1 MPVVVKVS
9 DFSPSII
16 FCQSSPKGL
25 MSMKND
31 LSQRKAAE
39 VFHAVLKA
47 IDPYGLIKERIEE
60 IRSIY
65 REGNYGKLYLI
76 SFGKAAYPMTKA
88 VSDFAD
94 DLLTKGI
101 MITKYGHVPEGG
113 VSHKIEVCEA
123 AHPVPDLQGV
133 LATERVIGLL
143 EKAGGATL
151 VVCLISGGGS
161 ALLVAPHKDIS
172 LAEKQQITQLL
183 LKAGA
188 NIQELNTVRKHLSRI
203 KGGRFAEIAY
213 PARVL
218 SLILSDVIGDPLDV
232 IASGP
237 TSPDQTT
244 FEDALK
250 VVKCYDKGDK
260 IPEKARLILIR
271 GAAGEIA
278 ETPKEGNPVFARV
291 QNIIIG
297 SNKKAIETA
306 KIEAEGHGYQTVI
319 ISSDLQGEA
328 TDAAAW
334 LARKAIEARRGL
346 AGGSQGK
353 ICLISGGE
361 TTVTVRGNGLGGR
374 NTELAL
380 AFAQEIKGMQGIT
393 LLSAGTDGT
402 DGPTDAAGAIV
413 DGSTIERAE
422 AAGIIPGDYLKN
434 NDSYHFFKTAG
445 GLFITGPTGT
455 NVMDLQIILLD

>member
-1 MPVVVKVS
+1 
-9 DFSPSII
+9 
-16 FCQSSPKGL
+16 
-25 MSMKND
+25 MKND
-31 LSQRKAAE
+31 LSQRKAADI
-39 VFHAVLKA
+39 FHAVLKA
-47 IDPYGLIKERIEE
+47 IDPCGLIKERIDQ
-60 IRSIY
+60 IRSVY
-65 REGNYGKLYLI
+65 RERNYGRLYLI
-76 SFGKAAYPMTKA
+76 SFGKAAYPMTKV

-101 MITKYGHVPEGG
+101 MVTKYGHVLEAG
-113 VSHKIEVCEA
+113 VSHKIDVFEA

-143 EKAGGATL
+143 EKADSGTL

-161 ALLVAPHKDIS
+161 ALLVAPHRDIS

-183 LKAGA
+183 LRAGA

-203 KGGRFAEIAY
+203 KGGRLAEIAY
-213 PARVL
+213 PARVI
-218 SLILSDVIGDPLDV
+218 SLILSDVVGDPLDV

-244 FEDALK
+244 FQDALK
-250 VVKCYDKGDK
+250 VIKLHDLGDK

-271 GAAGEIA
+271 GAAGEIP
-278 ETPKEGNPVFARV
+278 ETPKEGNPVFVRV
-291 QNIIIG
+291 QNIIVG

-306 KIEAEGHGYQTVI
+306 KREAQSQGYKTTI
-319 ISSDLQGEA
+319 ISAELQGEA
-328 TDAAAW
+328 RDAATW
-334 LARKAIEARRGL
+334 LARKAIEVRRGL
-346 AGGSQGK
+346 AGRSQGK

-361 TTVTVRGNGLGGR
+361 TTVTVRGSGMGGR

-380 AFAQEIKGMQGIT
+380 AFAQEIKGMKGIT

-413 DGSTIERAE
+413 DGGTIERAE
-422 AAGIIPGDYLKN
+422 AAGINPGDYLKN
-434 NDSYHFFKTAG
+434 NDSYHFFKAAG

-455 NVMDLQIILLD
+455 NVMDLQIILFD

>member
-1 MPVVVKVS
+1 
-9 DFSPSII
+9 
-16 FCQSSPKGL
+16 
-25 MSMKND
+25 MKNN
-31 LSQRKAAE
+31 LSQRVAADI
-39 VFHAVLKA
+39 FHAVLKA

-65 REGNYGKLYLI
+65 HEGNCGKLYLI
-76 SFGKAAYPMTKA
+76 SFGKAAYSMTKA
-88 VSDFAD
+88 ISDFAD

-113 VSHKIEVCEA
+113 VSSKIEVFEA
-123 AHPVPDLQGV
+123 AHPIPDLQGV

-143 EKAGGATL
+143 EKADSATL

-161 ALLVAPHKDIS
+161 ALLVAPNKDIS
-172 LAEKQQITQLL
+172 LAEKQEITQLL

-203 KGGRFAEIAY
+203 KGGRLAEIAY

-244 FEDALK
+244 FQDALK
-250 VVKCYDKGDK
+250 VIRRYDLGNK
-260 IPEKARLILIR
+260 IPEKSRLIMVR
-271 GAAGEIA
+271 GASGEIA
-278 ETPKEGNPVFARV
+278 ETPKEGNPIFARV
-291 QNIIIG
+291 QNIIVG

-306 KIEAEGHGYQTVI
+306 KSEAEGQGYQAVVI
-319 ISSDLQGEA
+319 STNLQGEA
-328 TDAAAW
+328 IDVAAW
-334 LARKAIEARRGL
+334 LTLKAIEARRGL
-346 AGGSQGK
+346 AARSQGK

-361 TTVTVRGNGLGGR
+361 TTVTVRGKGLGGR

-380 AFAQEIKGMQGIT
+380 AFAEKIKGMQGIT

-413 DGSTIERAE
+413 DGGTVEKAE
-422 AAGIIPGDYLKN
+422 IAGINSGDYLKN
-434 NDSYHFFKTAG
+434 NDSYNFFKAAG

>member
-1 MPVVVKVS
+1 MSVK
-9 DFSPSII
+9 
-16 FCQSSPKGL
+16 
-25 MSMKND
+25 NN
-31 LSQRKAAE
+31 LSQEIAADI
-39 VFHAVLKA
+39 FHAVLKV
-47 IDPYGLIKERIEE
+47 IDPYGLIKGRIGE

-65 REGNYGKLYLI
+65 REGNYGKLYLV

-88 VSDFAD
+88 VSDLAD
-94 DLLTKGI
+94 DILTKGI
-101 MITKYGHVPEGG
+101 MITKYGHVPQEGG
-113 VSHKIEVCEA
+113 ISRKIEVYEA

-133 LATERVIGLL
+133 LATERVIDLL
-143 EKAGGATL
+143 EQADSATL

-172 LAEKQQITQLL
+172 LAEKQEITELL

-203 KGGRFAEIAY
+203 KGGRLAEIAY

-237 TSPDQTT
+237 TSPDQST
-244 FEDALK
+244 FQDALEVIK
-250 VVKCYDKGDK
+250 RHDLEGK
-260 IPEKARLILIR
+260 IPEKAGLILKR
-271 GAAGEIA
+271 GAAGEIP
-278 ETPKEGNPVFARV
+278 ETPKEGNPIFARV
-291 QNIIIG
+291 QNVIIG

-306 KIEAEGHGYQTVI
+306 KREAEGRGYQTKIV
-319 ISSDLQGEA
+319 SADLQGEA
-328 TDAAAW
+328 RDAAAW
-334 LARKAIEARRGL
+334 LAEKAVEARRRL
-346 AGGSQGK
+346 AMGSQGK

-380 AFAQEIKGMQGIT
+380 VFAEEIKGMEGIT

-413 DGSTIERAE
+413 DGYTVERAE
-422 AAGIIPGDYLKN
+422 AAGINPENYLKD
-434 NDSYHFFKTAG
+434 NDTYHFFKAAG

>member
-1 MPVVVKVS
+1 
-9 DFSPSII
+9 
-16 FCQSSPKGL
+16 
-25 MSMKND
+25 MKND
-31 LSQRKAAE
+31 LSQRTAAE
-39 VFHAVLKA
+39 IFHAVLTA
-47 IDPYGLIKERIEE
+47 IDPYGLIKERIEK

-65 REGNYGKLYLI
+65 REGNYRKLYLI

-101 MITKYGHVPEGG
+101 LITKYGHVPEGG
-113 VSHKIEVCEA
+113 VSGKIEVYEA

-133 LATERVIGLL
+133 LATERAIGLL
-143 EKAGGATL
+143 EKADSATL

-172 LAEKQQITQLL
+172 LAEKQEITQLL
-183 LKAGA
+183 LKVGA
-188 NIQELNTVRKHLSRI
+188 NIHELNTVRKHLSRI
-203 KGGRFAEIAY
+203 KGGRLAEIAY

-244 FEDALK
+244 FQDALK
-250 VVKCYDKGDK
+250 VIKRYDLKDK
-260 IPEKARLILIR
+260 IPEKACLILVR

-278 ETPKEGNPVFARV
+278 ETPKDGNHVFARV
-291 QNIIIG
+291 QNVIIG
-297 SNKKAIETA
+297 SNKKAIEMA
-306 KIEAEGHGYQTVI
+306 KSEAKGQGYQSKVI
-319 ISSDLQGEA
+319 SADLQGEA
-328 TDAAAW
+328 RDAAAW
-334 LARKAIEARRGL
+334 LAHMAIEARQGL
-346 AGGSQGK
+346 AGGSQQK

-380 AFAQEIKGMQGIT
+380 AFAEEIKGIKGIT

-413 DGSTIERAE
+413 DGFTIEKAE
-422 AAGIIPGDYLKN
+422 AAGISPGDYLKN
-434 NDSYHFFKTAG
+434 NDSYNFFKAAG

>member
-1 MPVVVKVS
+1 
-9 DFSPSII
+9 
-16 FCQSSPKGL
+16 
-25 MSMKND
+25 MKND
-31 LSQRKAAE
+31 LSQRKAADI
-39 VFHAVLKA
+39 FHAVLKA
-47 IDPYGLIKERIEE
+47 IDPYGLIKERIDQ

-113 VSHKIEVCEA
+113 VSPKIDVFEA

-133 LATERVIGLL
+133 LATERAIGFL
-143 EKAGGATL
+143 EKADSGTL

-161 ALLVAPHKDIS
+161 ALLVAPHRDIS

-203 KGGRFAEIAY
+203 KGGRLAEIAY

-244 FEDALK
+244 FQDALNVIK
-250 VVKCYDKGDK
+250 RYDLGDK
-260 IPEKARLILIR
+260 IPEKARFILIR

-278 ETPKEGNPVFARV
+278 ETPKEGNPVFAWV
-291 QNIIIG
+291 QNIIVG

-306 KIEAEGHGYQTVI
+306 KREAQSQGYKTAV

-328 TDAAAW
+328 RDAAIW

-380 AFAQEIKGMQGIT
+380 AFAQEIKGMKGIT

-402 DGPTDAAGAIV
+402 DGPTDAAGAII
-413 DGSTIERAE
+413 DGGTIERAE
-422 AAGIIPGDYLKN
+422 AVGINPGDYLKN
-434 NDSYHFFKTAG
+434 NDSYHFFKAAG

>member
-1 MPVVVKVS
+1 
-9 DFSPSII
+9 
-16 FCQSSPKGL
+16 
-25 MSMKND
+25 MKND
-31 LSQRKAAE
+31 LSRKKASE
-39 VFHAVLKA
+39 IFYAVLKA
-47 IDPYGLIKERIEE
+47 IDPYGLIRERIEE

-65 REGNYGKLYLI
+65 CEGNYGKLYLI

-88 VSDFAD
+88 VADFTD

-101 MITKYGHVPEGG
+101 MITKYGHVTEAG
-113 VSHKIEVCEA
+113 VSRKIEVYEA

-133 LATERVIGLL
+133 LATEKIINLL
-143 EKAGGATL
+143 EKADSATL

-172 LAEKQQITQLL
+172 LAEKQEITQLL

-203 KGGRFAEIAY
+203 KGGRLAEIAY
-213 PARVL
+213 PGRVL

-237 TSPDQTT
+237 TSADQTT
-244 FEDALK
+244 FQDALK
-250 VVKCYDKGDK
+250 VIKRYNLGDK
-260 IPEKARLILIR
+260 IPEKASLILIR
-271 GAAGEIA
+271 GAAGEIP
-278 ETPKEGNPVFARV
+278 ETPKEGNPVFAWV

-297 SNKKAIETA
+297 SNKKAIERA
-306 KIEAEGHGYQTVI
+306 KREAEDRGYQTEVI
-319 ISSDLQGEA
+319 SADLQGEA
-328 TDAAAW
+328 KDAAAW
-334 LARKAIEARRGL
+334 LARKSIEARRRL
-346 AGGSQGK
+346 VVGSQGK

-380 AFAQEIKGMQGIT
+380 AFAQEIKGVKGIT

-402 DGPTDAAGAIV
+402 DGPTEAAGAIV
-413 DGSTIERAE
+413 DGGTIERAD
-422 AAGIIPGDYLKN
+422 AVGIDPDHYLKN
-434 NDSYHFFKTAG
+434 NDSYNFFKAVG

>member
-1 MPVVVKVS
+1 
-9 DFSPSII
+9 
-16 FCQSSPKGL
+16 
-25 MSMKND
+25 MKND
-31 LSQRKAAE
+31 LSQRKAADI
-39 VFHAVLKA
+39 FHAVLKA
-47 IDPYGLIKERIEE
+47 IDPCGLIKERIDQ
-60 IRSIY
+60 IRSVY
-65 REGNYGKLYLI
+65 RERNYGRLYLI

-101 MITKYGHVPEGG
+101 MVTKYGHVLEAG
-113 VSHKIEVCEA
+113 VSHKIDVFEA

-143 EKAGGATL
+143 EKADSGTL

-161 ALLVAPHKDIS
+161 ALLVAPHRDIS

-183 LKAGA
+183 LRAGA

-203 KGGRFAEIAY
+203 KGGRLAEIAY
-213 PARVL
+213 PARVI
-218 SLILSDVIGDPLDV
+218 SLILSDVVGDPLDV

-244 FEDALK
+244 FQDALK
-250 VVKCYDKGDK
+250 VIKLHDLGDK

-271 GAAGEIA
+271 GAAGEIP
-278 ETPKEGNPVFARV
+278 ETPKEGNPVFVRV
-291 QNIIIG
+291 QNIIVG

-306 KIEAEGHGYQTVI
+306 KREAQSQGYKTTI
-319 ISSDLQGEA
+319 ISAELQGEA
-328 TDAAAW
+328 RDAATW
-334 LARKAIEARRGL
+334 LARKAIEVRRGL
-346 AGGSQGK
+346 AGRSQGK

-361 TTVTVRGNGLGGR
+361 TTVTVRGSGMGGR

-380 AFAQEIKGMQGIT
+380 AFAQEIKGMKGIT

-413 DGSTIERAE
+413 DGGTIERAE
-422 AAGIIPGDYLKN
+422 AAGINPGDYLKN
-434 NDSYHFFKTAG
+434 NDSYHFFKAAG

-455 NVMDLQIILLD
+455 NVMDLQIILFD

>member
-1 MPVVVKVS
+1 
-9 DFSPSII
+9 
-16 FCQSSPKGL
+16 

-31 LSQRKAAE
+31 LSQRTAADI
-39 VFHAVLKA
+39 FHAVLRA
-47 IDPYGLIKERIEE
+47 IDPYGLIKECIEE

-94 DLLTKGI
+94 DLLTQGI
-101 MITKYGHVPEGG
+101 MITKYGHVPKGG
-113 VSHKIEVCEA
+113 VSPKIEIFEA
-123 AHPVPDLQGV
+123 AHPVPDFQGV

-143 EKAGGATL
+143 QKADSATL

-161 ALLVAPHKDIS
+161 ALLVAPHKNIS
-172 LAEKQQITQLL
+172 LAEKQEITQLL

-203 KGGRFAEIAY
+203 KGGRLAEIAS
-213 PARVL
+213 PAGVL

-244 FEDALK
+244 FHDALK
-250 VVKCYDKGDK
+250 VVKRYDLGDK
-260 IPEKARLILIR
+260 IPDKACLILIR

-291 QNIIIG
+291 QNVIIG

-306 KIEAEGHGYQTVI
+306 KREAEGQGYKTVV
-319 ISSDLQGEA
+319 ISADLQGEA

-334 LARKAIEARRGL
+334 LARKANEARRGL
-346 AGGSQGK
+346 AGGFQGK

-380 AFAQEIKGMQGIT
+380 AFAEEIKGMQGVT

-422 AAGIIPGDYLKN
+422 SAGINAGDYLKN
-434 NDSYHFFKTAG
+434 NDSYNFFKAAG

>member
-1 MPVVVKVS
+1 
-9 DFSPSII
+9 
-16 FCQSSPKGL
+16 
-25 MSMKND
+25 MKND
-31 LSQRKAAE
+31 LSQRKAADI
-39 VFHAVLKA
+39 FHAVLKA
-47 IDPYGLIKERIEE
+47 IDPYWLIKERIDH

-101 MITKYGHVPEGG
+101 MITKYGHVPEAG
-113 VSHKIEVCEA
+113 VSHKIEVFEA
-123 AHPVPDLQGV
+123 AHPVPDIQGV

-143 EKAGGATL
+143 EKADSATL

-203 KGGRFAEIAY
+203 KGGRLAEIAY

-244 FEDALK
+244 FQDALK
-250 VVKCYDKGDK
+250 VIKLHDLGDK
-260 IPEKARLILIR
+260 IPEKASFILIR

-278 ETPKEGNPVFARV
+278 ETPKEGNPVFAWV
-291 QNIIIG
+291 QNIIVG

-306 KIEAEGHGYQTVI
+306 KREAEGQGYQAAVI
-319 ISSDLQGEA
+319 SAELQGEA
-328 TDAAAW
+328 RDAATW

-361 TTVTVRGNGLGGR
+361 TTVTVRGNGMGGR
-374 NTELAL
+374 NTELSL

-402 DGPTDAAGAIV
+402 DGPTDAAGAFV
-413 DGSTIERAE
+413 YGGTIEKAE
-422 AAGIIPGDYLKN
+422 AAGINPEDYLKN
-434 NDSYHFFKTAG
+434 NDSYNFFKSAG

>member
-1 MPVVVKVS
+1 M
-9 DFSPSII
+9 
-16 FCQSSPKGL
+16 
-25 MSMKND
+25 
-31 LSQRKAAE
+31 
-39 VFHAVLKA
+39 
-47 IDPYGLIKERIEE
+47 
-60 IRSIY
+60 
-65 REGNYGKLYLI
+65 
-76 SFGKAAYPMTKA
+76 
-88 VSDFAD
+88 
-94 DLLTKGI
+94 
-101 MITKYGHVPEGG
+101 
-113 VSHKIEVCEA
+113 
-123 AHPVPDLQGV
+123 
-133 LATERVIGLL
+133 
-143 EKAGGATL
+143 
-151 VVCLISGGGS
+151 
-161 ALLVAPHKDIS
+161 LVAPHKDIS
-172 LAEKQQITQLL
+172 LAEKQEITQLL

-203 KGGRFAEIAY
+203 KGGRLAEIAS
-213 PARVL
+213 PAGVL

-250 VVKCYDKGDK
+250 VIKRYDLEDK
-260 IPEKARLILIR
+260 IPEKARLILLR

-291 QNIIIG
+291 QNVIVG

-306 KIEAEGHGYQTVI
+306 KSEAEGRGYRTVVV
-319 ISSDLQGEA
+319 SADLQGEA
-328 TDAAAW
+328 RDAAAW
-334 LARKAIEARRGL
+334 LAGKAIEARRRL

-353 ICLISGGE
+353 ICLIAGGE

-380 AFAQEIKGMQGIT
+380 AFAEKIKGMQGIT

-413 DGSTIERAE
+413 DGGTIERAE
-422 AAGIIPGDYLKN
+422 AAGINPGDYLKN
-434 NDSYHFFKTAG
+434 NDSYNFFKAAG

>member
-1 MPVVVKVS
+1 
-9 DFSPSII
+9 
-16 FCQSSPKGL
+16 
-25 MSMKND
+25 MKND
-31 LSQRKAAE
+31 LSQRIAADI
-39 VFHAVLKA
+39 FSAVLTA
-47 IDPYGLIKERIEE
+47 IDPYGLIKERIEN

-65 REGNYGKLYLI
+65 REGNYRKFYLI

-101 MITKYGHVPEGG
+101 LITKYGHVPEGG
-113 VSHKIEVCEA
+113 VSDKIEVHEA
-123 AHPVPDLQGV
+123 AHPVPDLQGA
-133 LATERVIGLL
+133 LATDRVIGLL
-143 EKAGGATL
+143 EKADSTTL

-172 LAEKQQITQLL
+172 LVEKQEITQLL

-203 KGGRFAEIAY
+203 KGGRLAEIAY

-244 FEDALK
+244 FQDALK
-250 VVKCYDKGDK
+250 VIKRYNLGEK
-260 IPEKARLILIR
+260 IPETASLILIR
-271 GAAGEIA
+271 GAAGEIP
-278 ETPKEGNPVFARV
+278 ETPKEGNPVFAQV

-297 SNKKAIETA
+297 SNKKAIERA
-306 KIEAEGHGYQTVI
+306 KREAEGQGYQTEI
-319 ISSDLQGEA
+319 ISADLQGEA
-328 TDAAAW
+328 RDAAAW
-334 LARKAIEARRGL
+334 LARKAIEARRRL
-346 AGGSQGK
+346 TIGSQGK

-380 AFAQEIKGMQGIT
+380 AFAEEIKGMKGIT

-413 DGSTIERAE
+413 DGDTVERAE
-422 AAGIIPGDYLKN
+422 AAGINPEDYLKN
-434 NDSYHFFKTAG
+434 NDTYNFFK
-445 GLFITGPTGT
+445 
-455 NVMDLQIILLD
+455 